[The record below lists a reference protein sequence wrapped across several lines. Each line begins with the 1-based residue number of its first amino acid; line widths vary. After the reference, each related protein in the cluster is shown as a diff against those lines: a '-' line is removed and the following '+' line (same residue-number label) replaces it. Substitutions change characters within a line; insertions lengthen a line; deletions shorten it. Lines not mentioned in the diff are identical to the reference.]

1 MHQNLDLRAKQLEIP
16 QARADV
22 LTASLR
28 ANPIFYADSQLV
40 PYGSDSVRRPDG
52 PTQYDVNISH
62 PIDYSHK
69 RRARMAYAAR
79 ALEVMEAQ
87 YQNEVRLAIQNLYI
101 AYVDVLA
108 ARETVRY
115 LQASIKGL
123 DEVLRVYEGLYKQK
137 NRHQARRRSG
147 SVGSRDRGRGPA
159 RRRGSRPPEETSF
172 WASS

>member
-1 MHQNLDLRAKQLEIP
+1 MRQNLDLRAKQLEIP

-28 ANPIFYADSQLV
+28 ANPLFYADSQLV

-69 RRARMAYAAR
+69 RLARMAYAAR

-115 LQASIKGL
+115 LQTSIKGL
-123 DEVLRVYEGLYKQK
+123 ERGLEGQ
-137 NRHQARRRSG
+137 
-147 SVGSRDRGRGPA
+147 
-159 RRRGSRPPEETSF
+159 
-172 WASS
+172 